1 MARPRALSLV
11 ALAASLT
18 LAGCGL
24 GPGPAPSD
32 VRLEVTRDFG
42 VHALLRS
49 YAPRV
54 RGQETVMSLLMR
66 NSKVG
71 TRYDGGF
78 VQSIDGFSAGHEGTD
93 QVDWFYYV
101 NGQEAGKGA
110 AETIVRPGDRIWWD
124 RHDWSQ
130 AEGTPAVVGSFPEPF
145 TSGIEGKRLP
155 VRVECDHPAA
165 DACKTVT
172 RRLRA
177 VGVATA
183 VAAPS
188 GAPSPHVLRVLVG
201 TFGALARDAA
211 VQALQ
216 HGPSVS
222 GVYARVQDSGR
233 SIALLDVHG
242 ATSTTLGA
250 SAGLVAATRHGEDAP
265 VWIVAGTD
273 EHGALAAA
281 QALDEA
287 TLHDRF
293 AVAVGP
299 AGPLALPEQGP

>member
-1 MARPRALSLV
+1 MARRRALSLV

-32 VRLEVTRDFG
+32 VRLQVTRDFG
-42 VHALLRS
+42 AHSLLRS
-49 YAPRV
+49 RAPRV

-78 VQSIDGFSAGHEGTD
+78 VQSINGFAGGHEGGD
-93 QVDWFYYV
+93 PIDWFYYV
-101 NGQEAGKGA
+101 NGLQAGKGA

-130 AEGTPAVVGSFPEPF
+130 TESTPAVVGSFPEPF
-145 TSGIEGKRLP
+145 TGGIEGKRLP
-155 VRVECDHPAA
+155 VRVECDQPAA
-165 DACKTVT
+165 AACTTVT
-172 RRLRA
+172 RQLRA
-177 VGVATA
+177 VGVTTA

-188 GAPSPHVLRVLVG
+188 GAPSPDVLRVLVG
-201 TFGALARDAA
+201 TFRGLARDAA
-211 VQALQ
+211 VQALE
-216 HGPSVS
+216 HGPSAS
-222 GVYARVQDSGR
+222 GVYARVAGSGG
-233 SIALLDVHG
+233 SIELLDARG
-242 ATSTTLGA
+242 ATRATLGA
-250 SAGLVAATRHGEDAP
+250 GSGLVAATRHGEDAP
-265 VWIVAGTD
+265 VWVVAGTD

-281 QALDEA
+281 RALDEA

-293 AVAVGP
+293 AVAVGS
-299 AGPLALPEQGP
+299 AGSVALPEQGF

>member
-1 MARPRALSLV
+1 
-11 ALAASLT
+11 
-18 LAGCGL
+18 
-24 GPGPAPSD
+24 

-42 VHALLRS
+42 AHSLLRS
-49 YAPRV
+49 RTPRV

-78 VQSIDGFSAGHEGTD
+78 VQSIDGFSGGHEGAD
-93 QVDWFYYV
+93 PIDWFYYV

-110 AETIVRPGDRIWWD
+110 AETVVRPGDRIWWD

-130 AEGTPAVVGSFPEPF
+130 AEATPAVVGSFPEPF
-145 TSGIEGKRLP
+145 TGGIEGKRLP
-155 VRVECDHPAA
+155 VRVECDQPAV
-165 DACKTVT
+165 DACETVT

-201 TFGALARDAA
+201 TFGALLRDAA

-216 HGPSVS
+216 HGPSAS
-222 GVYARVQDSGR
+222 GVYARVAGGGE
-233 SIALLDVHG
+233 SIELLDVHG
-242 ATSTTLGA
+242 ATRATLGA
-250 SAGLVAATRHGEDAP
+250 GAGLVAATRHGEDAP
-265 VWIVAGTD
+265 VWVVAGTD
-273 EHGALAAA
+273 EHGTLAAA
-281 QALDEA
+281 QALNEA

-299 AGPLALPEQGP
+299 TGPLALPEQGP